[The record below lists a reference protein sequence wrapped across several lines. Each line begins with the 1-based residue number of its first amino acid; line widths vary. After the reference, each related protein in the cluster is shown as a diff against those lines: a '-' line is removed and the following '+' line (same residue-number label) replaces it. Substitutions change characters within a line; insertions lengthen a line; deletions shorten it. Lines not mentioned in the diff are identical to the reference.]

1 MYDFRKVNFT
11 LTAISK
17 RTDRRSLQFID
28 VKSSTILDLNVIT
41 PITATAWP
49 MVTNFPTDYTL
60 SDGGMYP
67 LQPPW
72 SMRTTA
78 IFGRAFSG
86 HPITSCT
93 SEAIPAFGERSAFR
107 LVTSKWA
114 LTSVS
119 HTTINAVQNLV
130 THTWIQ
136 YCKGTSVKPLACFTL
151 FQRLEWLEGQKEQLS
166 ALQERIARDVTEVRL
181 ASRN

>member
-1 MYDFRKVNFT
+1 
-11 LTAISK
+11 
-17 RTDRRSLQFID
+17 
-28 VKSSTILDLNVIT
+28 
-41 PITATAWP
+41 
-49 MVTNFPTDYTL
+49 MVTNFSTDYTL

-107 LVTSKWA
+107 LVASKWA
-114 LTSVS
+114 STSMS
-119 HTTINAVQNLV
+119 NTTISAVQNLV
-130 THTWIQ
+130 ARTWVQ
-136 YCKGTSVKPLACFTL
+136 YCKGTSIKPLACFAL
-151 FQRLEWLEGQKEQLS
+151 FQ
-166 ALQERIARDVTEVRL
+166 
-181 ASRN
+181 

>member
-17 RTDRRSLQFID
+17 RTDGRSLQFID

-41 PITATAWP
+41 PVTATAWP
-49 MVTNFPTDYTL
+49 MVTNFPTHYTL
-60 SDGGMYP
+60 SDGRMSP

-78 IFGRAFSG
+78 TFSWAFGG
-86 HPITSCT
+86 HPNTSFT
-93 SEAIPAFGERSAFR
+93 SEAIPAFGKSSAR
-107 LVTSKWA
+107 LITSEWA